1 MAQAQD
7 GNTVSVHYRGMLD
20 GGEEFDSSEGQEP
33 LTFILGRGQVIDG
46 FEHAVR
52 GLEVGGRV
60 SVRMEA
66 DQAYGPHDPQLVFE
80 VPSTGAPDSLAPGDQ
95 VQLDNGATAIVTA
108 ISAETIQIDANHP
121 LAGQALTFHI
131 ELIAIA

>member
-1 MAQAQD
+1 MVQAQD

-20 GGEEFDSSEGQEP
+20 GGEEFDSSEGQEA

-80 VPSTGAPDSLAPGDQ
+80 VSSTGAPDSLAPGDQ